1 MRSITVLA
9 PAKVNLLL
17 RVARPARPDGYHNVE
32 TILQTIDL
40 CDVVEVS
47 IARGQGVA
55 LSCSDPRV
63 PCDASNLA
71 ARAALTFMGEPGIPG
86 MRVRIGIE
94 KHVPPEAGLGGGSS
108 DASATLFALRAL
120 MAPEMPD
127 GLVESLAADVGSDVP
142 FFIRGGTQVA
152 LGRGEVLAPATQQL
166 APFPLAI
173 AMPEGG
179 CGTREVYARYDSG
192 IGDGGAPAL
201 RDALRALSEGRF
213 EDAVGNDLAPAA
225 IAAQPGVGRVLDAL
239 RATGLAPVEVT
250 GSGSACFGVARSTDD
265 AVRAASQVADR
276 VAFACSCS
284 TRSAGCEVVVDG

>member
-1 MRSITVLA
+1 LRSITVLA

-17 RVARPARPDGYHNVE
+17 RVARPARPDGYHDIE

-47 IARGQGVA
+47 IARGQGVTLA
-55 LSCSDPRV
+55 CSDSRV

-71 ARAALTFMGEPGIPG
+71 ARAALTFMGQPEIAR
-86 MRVRIGIE
+86 MCVRIGIG
-94 KHVPPEAGLGGGSS
+94 KRIPVEAGLGGGSS
-108 DASATLFALRAL
+108 DAAATLLALRVL
-120 MAPEMPD
+120 MAPDMPD
-127 GLVESLAADVGSDVP
+127 GLLESLGADVGSDVP

-152 LGRGEVLAPATQQL
+152 LGRGEILAPATQQL
-166 APFPLAI
+166 APVPLAI

-179 CGTREVYARYDSG
+179 CGTREVYERYDSG
-192 IGDGGAPAL
+192 VGDGGAPAL

-213 EDAVGNDLAPAA
+213 EAAVANDLAPAA
-225 IAAQPGVGRVLDAL
+225 EAVQPGVRVVLDAL

-250 GSGSACFGVARSTDD
+250 GSGSACFAIARS
-265 AVRAASQVADR
+265 AEEAERAASEVAGH

-284 TRSAGCEVVVDG
+284 TRSVGCEVVVDG